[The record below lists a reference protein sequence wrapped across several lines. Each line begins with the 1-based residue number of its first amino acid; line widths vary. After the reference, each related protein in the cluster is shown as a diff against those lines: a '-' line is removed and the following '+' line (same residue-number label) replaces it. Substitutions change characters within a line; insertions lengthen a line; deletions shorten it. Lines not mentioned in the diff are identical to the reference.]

1 MYRFSLTKILYQR
14 ETQNVPFFS
23 DEGPLSERNIEC
35 TVFLTKAL
43 YQRETQNVPF
53 PSDEGPLSEGITAT
67 FYISICTS
75 GSYIVDCF
83 VELDVETD
91 SNDTSCEMNLL
102 NVVSITTM
110 YGAQS

>member
-1 MYRFSLTKILYQR
+1 MYRFSLTKGLR
-14 ETQNVPFFS
+14 S
-23 DEGPLSERNIEC
+23 
-35 TVFLTKAL
+35 K
-43 YQRETQNVPF
+43 
-53 PSDEGPLSEGITAT
+53 GITAT

-83 VELDVETD
+83 VDLDIETD
-91 SNDTSCEMNLL
+91 SNNTSCEMNLL